1 MKQFILILS
10 LSLFLVGCSTQT
22 TQEEPTPNNNEV
34 VEETGLLE
42 LTLDELAQY
51 DGKNGNKAYVAV
63 DGDIYDV
70 TGNRKWLNGEHED
83 GMTAGRDLSEF
94 ISSAPHGRDILKQF
108 EIVGK
113 LVD

>member
-1 MKQFILILS
+1 MVYEAPIKLYTF
-10 LSLFLVGCSTQT
+10 
-22 TQEEPTPNNNEV
+22 P
-34 VEETGLLE
+34 
-42 LTLDELAQY
+42 
-51 DGKNGNKAYVAV
+51 DG
-63 DGDIYDV
+63 
-70 TGNRKWLNGEHED
+70 RRFHHED

>member
-42 LTLDELAQY
+42 LILDELA
-51 DGKNGNKAYVAV
+51 
-63 DGDIYDV
+63 
-70 TGNRKWLNGEHED
+70 
-83 GMTAGRDLSEF
+83 
-94 ISSAPHGRDILKQF
+94 
-108 EIVGK
+108 
-113 LVD
+113 

>member
-1 MKQFILILS
+1 M
-10 LSLFLVGCSTQT
+10 
-22 TQEEPTPNNNEV
+22 
-34 VEETGLLE
+34 
-42 LTLDELAQY
+42 
-51 DGKNGNKAYVAV
+51 AV

-108 EIVGK
+108 EIVGN